1 MNCYSFQIE
10 HGFLINK
17 LFMTEFSFQYVCFN
31 HTYIVNICIY
41 KRISLRHF
49 IISFFCSQALLF
61 PLVLILFTDIWSCL
75 LDLH

>member
-31 HTYIVNICIY
+31 RTYIVNICIY
-41 KRISLRHF
+41 KHISLRYF
-49 IISFFCSQALLF
+49 IISFFCSQALLLI
-61 PLVLILFTDIWSCL
+61 LVLTLFTDIWSCL